1 MSKKRFDST
10 TRRTWFLTFIAL
22 SVVAAQSYAQFPE
35 DALRFATPGVGVGA
49 LSLGMGNAYTGVASD
64 FSAIYWNPAGLAQME
79 HGEFSLGL
87 SQLNYKGKGTFFGG
101 SNSLAN
107 NATNLNSLGLV
118 YPVPVHKGSLVL
130 AFGYV
135 RQSNFTTGLSFEGFN
150 PNSSIIQTFA
160 RDGASFP
167 SDLSDNLAYQL
178 FLSDIDT
185 VNGTFISPIRDRVT
199 QIGRVL
205 EGGGLNNWSVAGA
218 VDIGRDLSAGLTLTY
233 LSGSYKYER
242 EYTEQDNDASHT
254 VFPFDFDQLTID
266 EFVES
271 DISGVNAKLG
281 LLYRVP
287 SRFRFG
293 IGVKTPTSFHV
304 REDFGTTAS
313 SFFDDGAV
321 FPTDGPFESFASGEY
336 DVITPWVF
344 SGGLSVII
352 RDLVLSGDVEYTDW
366 TQLEFDDANPDVIA
380 LNKDIKE
387 IFRATANLRVGLEYD
402 IRKYGVRV
410 RGGFIYNTSPYEQ
423 DRSSAFDQKYVTG
436 GLGILLSGSTMLDIA
451 YARGWWQTDRVNYD
465 GASRVDEKITTNNFL
480 ATVSYRF

>member
-10 TRRTWFLTFIAL
+10 TKRTWILTFVAL

-35 DALRFATPGVGVGA
+35 DALRFAMPGVGVGA
-49 LSLGMGNAYTGVASD
+49 RSLGMGNAYTGVASD
-64 FSAIYWNPAGLAQME
+64 FSAIYWNPAGLAQIE
-79 HGEFSLGL
+79 HGEFSLGF
-87 SQLNYKGKGTFFGG
+87 SQLNYKDNGTFFGAG
-101 SNSLAN
+101 QSLTN
-107 NATNLNSLGLV
+107 NATNLNALGLV

-130 AFGYV
+130 AFGYA

-150 PNSSIIQTFA
+150 PNSSIIQTWA
-160 RDGASFP
+160 PDGQPYP
-167 SDLSDNLAYQL
+167 SQITIAEELQLAIADTNTGL
-178 FLSDIDT
+178 FDSR
-185 VNGTFISPIRDRVT
+185 IRDRVT

-205 EGGGLNNWSVAGA
+205 EGGGINNWSVGGG
-218 VDIGRDLSAGLTLTY
+218 VDIARDLSAGLTLTY

-281 LLYRVP
+281 LLYQVP
-287 SRFRFG
+287 DRFRFG
-293 IGVKTPTSFHV
+293 IGVKTPTSYHV
-304 REDFGTTAS
+304 KEDFGTTAS
-313 SFFDDGAV
+313 SYFDDGAV

-344 SGGLSVII
+344 SGGASVII

-387 IFRATANLRVGLEYD
+387 IFRATADWRVGLEYD

-410 RGGFIYNTSPYEQ
+410 RGGFMYNTSPYEQ
-423 DRSSAFDQKYVTG
+423 DQSSEFDRKYVTG
-436 GLGILLSGSTMLDIA
+436 GLGILLSGSTMLDVA
-451 YARGWWQTDRVNYD
+451 YARGWWTTDRVNYD
-465 GASRVDEKITTNNFL
+465 GTSRVDEKITTNNFL
-480 ATVSYRF
+480 ATFSYRF